1 MEAAAARAPATP
13 ADTDVAHSEDEGERR
28 TSYLEL
34 FFDLVFVFAITQ
46 VTALMID
53 DPTAAGFAK
62 AALVLALVYWAWSGF
77 AWATNAID
85 LSAPALRVG
94 YVVAAGAALG
104 MAIAVPDAYA
114 ERAGWF
120 VVCLFVVRMLQL
132 VLYVGGLRN
141 QPEHRAAILGLAPWF
156 SVAPTLMLIGGFVD
170 ERPRVVLWL
179 AAVAIDV
186 AGTLRQGPD
195 SGFRISPGHFAERY
209 ALFIIIALG
218 ESIVAVGT
226 GLAGHTKDAAFAGA
240 LAVAFVGV
248 AAIWWAYFD
257 FTAAVLARVL
267 ASRPPEQRGPL
278 ARDVFTLCHYPI
290 VLGIILF
297 AVAAKKTVANPTEP
311 LSGAGRFALA
321 GGIAMFLIGF
331 ALGRYRIVR
340 HVAYERVGAAVAGI
354 VAVLVFPDVDA
365 LALMAIVVGIL
376 VAGLAS
382 EAVHLRTFRAEVR
395 SGPTQN

>member
-1 MEAAAARAPATP
+1 MEAAAAQAPAAPTTVG
-13 ADTDVAHSEDEGERR
+13 ADAARREDERR

-62 AALVLALVYWAWSGF
+62 AALVLALIYWAWSGY

-85 LSAPALRVG
+85 LSSPGLRLG
-94 YVVAAGAALG
+94 YIVAIGASLG
-104 MAIAVPDAYA
+104 MAVAVPDAYA

-120 VVCLFVVRMLQL
+120 VVSLFTVRILQL
-132 VLYVGGLRN
+132 VLYVGGLRDD
-141 QPEHRAAILGLAPWF
+141 PAHRAAILRLAPWF
-156 SVAPTLMLIGGFVD
+156 SVAPALMLVGGFVD
-170 ERPRVVLWL
+170 ESLRVVLWL
-179 AAVAIDV
+179 GAVAIDV

-226 GLAGHTKDAAFAGA
+226 GLSGHTKDAAFAAA
-240 LAVAFVGV
+240 LAVAFIGV

-267 ASRPPEQRGPL
+267 ASRPPGVRGPL

-297 AVAAKKTVANPTEP
+297 AVAAKKTVAHPTDP
-311 LSGAGRFALA
+311 LSGTGRFALA

-340 HVAYERVGAAVAGI
+340 HVAYERVAAAVAGI
-354 VAVLVFPDVDA
+354 VVVLVFPDLDG
-365 LALMAIVVGIL
+365 LALMAIVVGVL
-376 VAGLAS
+376 VAGLAW

-395 SGPTQN
+395 AGPTQN

>member
-1 MEAAAARAPATP
+1 MEAAPAQAPATS
-13 ADTDVAHSEDEGERR
+13 AGAEAATREEEHERR

-46 VTALMID
+46 VTSLMID

-85 LSAPALRVG
+85 LSSPALRLG
-94 YVVAAGAALG
+94 YIVAAGASLG
-104 MAIAVPDAYA
+104 MAVAVPDAYA

-120 VVCLFVVRMLQL
+120 AVSLFVVRILQL

-141 QPEHRAAILGLAPWF
+141 DPEHRAAILRLAPWF
-156 SVAPTLMLIGGFVD
+156 TVAPTLMLIGGFVD
-170 ERPRVVLWL
+170 ERARVALWL
-179 AAVAIDV
+179 TAVAIDV
-186 AGTLRQGPD
+186 AGTLRQGPE
-195 SGFRISPGHFAERY
+195 SGFRVSPAHFAERY

-226 GLAGHTKDAAFAGA
+226 GLAGHPKDAAFAAA
-240 LAVAFVGV
+240 LGVAFVGV

-267 ASRPPEQRGPL
+267 ANRPPGMRGPL

-297 AVAAKKTVANPTEP
+297 AVAGKKTVADPTEP

-321 GGIAMFLIGF
+321 GGIAMFLLGF

-340 HVAYERVGAAVAGI
+340 HVAYERVGAALAGI
-354 VAVLVFPDVDA
+354 AVVLLFPDLDG
-365 LALMAIVVGIL
+365 LALMALVVGVLI
-376 VAGLAS
+376 AGLAW
-382 EAVHLRTFRAEVR
+382 ETVHMRAFRAEVR
-395 SGPTQN
+395 AGPTQN

>member
-1 MEAAAARAPATP
+1 MEAAAG
-13 ADTDVAHSEDEGERR
+13 EIERR

-62 AALVLALVYWAWSGF
+62 AALVLALVYWAWSAY

-85 LSAPALRVG
+85 LSSPGLRLGYLLAIGASFAMAVG
-94 YVVAAGAALG
+94 
-104 MAIAVPDAYA
+104 VPDAYA

-120 VVCLFVVRMLQL
+120 AVSLFAVRIIHLW
-132 VLYVGGLRN
+132 LYAHGLRGDL
-141 QPEHRAAILGLAPWF
+141 EHRAAVMRLAPWF
-156 SVAPTLMLIGGFVD
+156 AIAPTLVLIGGFTD
-170 ERPRVVLWL
+170 ESVRVVLWTV
-179 AAVAIDV
+179 AVVIDV
-186 AGTLRQGPD
+186 AGTLRQGEGA
-195 SGFRISPGHFAERY
+195 GFRVSPAHFAERY

-240 LAVAFVGV
+240 LAVSFVGV

-267 ASRPPEQRGPL
+267 ASRPEEVRGPL

-290 VLGIILF
+290 VLGIIFF
-297 AVAAKKTVANPTEP
+297 AVAAKKTVAHPTEP

-340 HVAYERVGAAVAGI
+340 HVSYERVTAAIAAIAVVVALPDLDG
-354 VAVLVFPDVDA
+354 LV
-365 LALMAIVVGIL
+365 LMAIVVGIL
-376 VAGLAS
+376 VAGLAW
-382 EAVHLRTFRAEVR
+382 EAAHLRTFRAEVR
-395 SGPTQN
+395 AGPTQN